1 MEFSDLVFRSFFSFL
16 VTRFCVFDMRNDPS
30 EGICAEQ
37 PIVSHLAAMCQC
49 HHIKTHAHPRML
61 REGQAV
67 AAGFASLPGQPKP
80 WSENIAEI
88 VYSYMMITPNFV
100 QSRLFFNCAFSCVD
114 RFSQMKRSTVRRFL
128 PVRQAPQYPKD
139 AQFGSLGSLRC
150 QKQLSGVLSR
160 FPCCSA
166 VSCCRFGRLI
176 NLAHTACTILTDT
189 R

>member
-1 MEFSDLVFRSFFSFL
+1 
-16 VTRFCVFDMRNDPS
+16 
-30 EGICAEQ
+30 
-37 PIVSHLAAMCQC
+37 MCQC

-139 AQFGSLGSLRC
+139 AQFGLLALSKATVGSSIQVPMLFSSFMLPFWTFDKPGTHGLHNSHR
-150 QKQLSGVLSR
+150 
-160 FPCCSA
+160 
-166 VSCCRFGRLI
+166 
-176 NLAHTACTILTDT
+176 H
-189 R
+189 